1 MHPDSPYEALLPM
14 NLKKILRGGTGLAV
28 KRGRTLFPAGDLG
41 SRWDAF
47 LEKNLP
53 SPLGKEVVQV
63 DAHIREGRFQ
73 RALALMAGT
82 SSILAGLEVSY
93 EHYKG
98 SYGQKVMWTP
108 VLLSGALTGA
118 GIWGFFDTWAARTV
132 LRWTSA
138 VTLLDSLVGFF
149 FHVRG
154 IARKPGGWRL
164 PVANVVM
171 GPPIFAPLLFGVSA
185 YLGLIA
191 SFLRPEE
198 APEIIDISPDR
209 WRGIRRFFFGRR
221 AAWTQEIREGRF
233 QKHLAVATILSA
245 FFSGFE
251 ALYSHYKNNFK
262 YKAQWSPII
271 IAPILMIAAALSIR
285 SPRAART
292 FLPVASIA
300 AIVDGGVGFFY
311 HVRGVFR
318 RPGGSKKLLYNV
330 LYGPPIFAPLLFAAC
345 GVLGLLACLMRRERR

>member
-1 MHPDSPYEALLPM
+1 M
-14 NLKKILRGGTGLAV
+14 LKKLSRFVA
-28 KRGRTLFPAGDLG
+28 RFPRKKKLSPVAALIGD
-41 SRWDAF
+41 
-47 LEKNLP
+47 
-53 SPLGKEVVQV
+53 V
-63 DAHIREGRFQ
+63 DEHIRDGRFQ
-73 RALALMAGT
+73 RGMSLMAGA

-108 VLLSGALTGA
+108 VVLSGAMTGA
-118 GIWGFFDTWAARTV
+118 GIWGCFSRWAARTV
-132 LRWTSA
+132 LRWTSLL
-138 VTLLDSLVGFF
+138 TLLDSLVGFF

-164 PVANVVM
+164 PVANIVM

-198 APEIIDISPDR
+198 SPRIIDITP
-209 WRGIRRFFFGRR
+209 GRR
-221 AAWTQEIREGRF
+221 RGFLGWLFRGPDKAWTGDLPRGRF
-233 QKHLAVATILSA
+233 QKHLAVATILST

-271 IAPILMIAAALSIR
+271 IAPFLMLAAALSIR

-292 FLPVASIA
+292 FLPAMSLLAIA
-300 AIVDGGVGFFY
+300 DGGAGFYY
-311 HVRGVFR
+311 HARGIIR
-318 RPGGSKKLLYNV
+318 RPGGLKRPLYNI

-345 GVLGLLACLMRRERR
+345 GVIGLLACLMRREKR